1 VVTKVIR
8 QKNGLGKCP
17 VCELE
22 KELSWM
28 CVCERNDHEPTEYEI
43 VDEPP
48 LVHGYPYFNL
58 GEKA

>member
-1 VVTKVIR
+1 MVTKVIR
-8 QKNGLGKCP
+8 QKNGKGKCP

-22 KELSWM
+22 KEYNWT
-28 CVCERNDHEPTEYEI
+28 CICERNENAVVEYEI

-58 GEKA
+58 GGET